1 MTLASYTVV
10 LRFVCKECLH
20 PNVQKK
26 RIESADK
33 ETALVR
39 ASNAKIFCNNPE
51 CEEQMY
57 GVTIHL
63 DILASTPDE
72 IATISIEPPS
82 GSA

>member
-1 MTLASYTVV
+1 MALTSYTVV
-10 LRFVCKECLH
+10 LCFVCKECLH

-26 RIESADK
+26 RFVSADK

-39 ASNAKIFCNNPE
+39 ASIGKIFCDE
-51 CEEQMY
+51 CEEQ
-57 GVTIHL
+57 VHDVDIQL
-63 DILASTPDE
+63 DVLASTPDE